1 LAELNKFVLGAFDTH
16 IEYLLIVATALQI
29 IPIGLSLTKPTQLGE
44 QSILTMIAVNLA
56 VPSDDIT
63 MSSIIGTDD
72 GRLFLVGHPTM
83 DQSNVTGDVYELT
96 YTVMKLKIRKKKN
109 ENDNLFYLIVFN
121 KVVEWFRG
129 IDLQNS
135 KNDQPILAYTI

>member
-1 LAELNKFVLGAFDTH
+1 MAELNKFVLGAFDTH

-96 YTVMKLKIRKKKN
+96 YTVMKLKIRKKKAKMIT
-109 ENDNLFYLIVFN
+109 YSI
-121 KVVEWFRG
+121 
-129 IDLQNS
+129 
-135 KNDQPILAYTI
+135 